1 MSIDAALKPLLDAIT
16 ANTEAQNAVAE
27 LLKVSIAGREAA
39 VANITKA
46 VEGDK
51 PKSTRAKKADAAPA
65 AEPAAPA
72 EPKALTIEDF
82 MAVVAKFN
90 TFEKTDPAWATHR
103 DFMKAIL
110 AHFGVD
116 KFVGVPADQFGKV
129 LGWLDAFKANPA
141 AKINFSEG
149 EDDTPAEEEE
159 DDDLGL

>member
-16 ANTEAQNAVAE
+16 ANTAAQLAVAE

-51 PKSTRAKKADAAPA
+51 PKSTRKPKDTTP
-65 AEPAAPA
+65 AEPEKPA
-72 EPKALTIEDF
+72 EPKALTVEEF
-82 MAVVAKFN
+82 MAQVAKFN
-90 TFEKTDPAWATHR
+90 TFEKGTPEFVSHR

-110 AHFGVD
+110 AHFGIE
-116 KFVGVPADQFGKV
+116 KFVGVPADQFAKT
-129 LGWLDAFKANPA
+129 LGWLDTFKANPK

-149 EDDTPAEEEE
+149 EDDSAGDEDE